1 MANEFAVF
9 ILTHGRPDTVVTDK
23 TLRRQGYTG
32 PIFYVIDNEDKTAD
46 RYRERYGD
54 MVVEFD
60 KKAYADQ
67 VDEGDNFDNR
77 RTTTHV
83 RNALFDI
90 AERLGFEWFIQLD
103 DDYIKFD
110 FRTNAHEQY
119 PSEAWLVR
127 TKTDD
132 VFDAVFEFFRHSP
145 FATVALAQ
153 GGDFMGGAESSFATG
168 PTIYRKCMNSFF
180 CCTRRRV
187 QFLGRLN
194 EDVNTYCIHGSRGML
209 FGTIPL
215 ASVVQ
220 TPTQSQSGGMTGAY
234 IDGGTYIKS
243 WYTVMM
249 CPSFVTVSALNS
261 KFARVHHRIAWPN
274 AVPVILED
282 RHASKAARKARWAAL
297 TKKTPTL
304 EATGQSWDAVQAE
317 RG

>member
-1 MANEFAVF
+1 MTNEFAVL
-9 ILTHGRPDTVVTDK
+9 ILTHGRPDTVITDK

-54 MVVEFD
+54 KVIEFD

-103 DDYIKFD
+103 DDYDEFK
-110 FRTNAHEQY
+110 FRTNAEEQY
-119 PSEAWLVR
+119 PSDQWTFK
-127 TKTDD
+127 TKTNE
-132 VFDAVFEFFRHSP
+132 VFDAVFEFFRNSP
-145 FATVALAQ
+145 FTTVALAQ
-153 GGDFMGGAESSFATG
+153 GGDFIGGAECHFAEA

-180 CCTRRRV
+180 CSTRRRF
-187 QFLGRLN
+187 QFVGRLN
-194 EDVNTYCIHGSRGML
+194 EDVNTYCVHGSRGVL

-215 ASVVQ
+215 AALDQGQ
-220 TPTQSQSGGMTGAY
+220 TQAQAGGMSNAY
-234 IDGGTYIKS
+234 LDGGTYVKS
-243 WYTVMM
+243 FYTVMM
-249 CPSFVTVSALNS
+249 CPSFVAVSSLNS
-261 KFARVHHRIAWPN
+261 KFARVHHRISWPN

-282 RHASKAARKARWAAL
+282 KHASAAARKARN
-297 TKKTPTL
+297 P
-304 EATGQSWDAVQAE
+304 ATRKATRA
-317 RG
+317 